1 MHVLL
6 LWKTLGSH
14 FSTFLECFNP
24 FPEQDEALNRVPEQ
38 DEALNRVPEQDGCLP
53 PSCSQSQ
60 PYPMSIEE
68 LELLQVSPLV
78 VKICFAY

>member
-1 MHVLL
+1 MYVLL

-14 FSTFLECFNP
+14 FSTFLECFNL

-38 DEALNRVPEQDGCLP
+38 GGCLP
-53 PSCSQSQ
+53 PSCTQSQ